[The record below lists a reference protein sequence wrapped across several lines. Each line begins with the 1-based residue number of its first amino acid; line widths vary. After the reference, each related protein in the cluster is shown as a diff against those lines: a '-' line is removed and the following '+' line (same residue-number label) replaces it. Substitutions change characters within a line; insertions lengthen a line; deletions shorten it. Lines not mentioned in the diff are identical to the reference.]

1 MDPSFRELFTFTSGE
16 KKGLLILTGIIILLL
31 LLFLLLPFILKE
43 GKGSESEWIKEMSR
57 LDLKINESSV
67 PISDSIAEEDEV
79 NPGRELFEFDP
90 NLATEQNF
98 KALGLTSWQIKII
111 EKYRRRGGR
120 FRTAEDFGKI
130 YSIGRAQ
137 FEILEPYIHIQSN
150 LSTEKNDI
158 AKVNY
163 ISDKIKNNAGN
174 FMIEIN
180 SCDSTEL
187 YKLYGIGKILA
198 ARIIKYRDRLG
209 GFVRLDQLL
218 EIYGLRAET
227 FSGFLIHLR
236 IDTTLVRKL
245 NLNSVEYIHL
255 RQHPYLTPFQAKSII
270 KYRELQGFKRLEDLE
285 KNKILLKED
294 LEKIRPYLSL
304 E

>member
-1 MDPSFRELFTFTSGE
+1 VDPSFRELFTFTSGE
-16 KKGLLILTGIIILLL
+16 KKGLLILTGIIVLLL
-31 LLFLLLPFILKE
+31 LILLLLPFILRE
-43 GKGSESEWIKEMSR
+43 GKGSDSEWIKEMSR
-57 LDLKINESSV
+57 LDLKINESTV

-111 EKYRRRGGR
+111 DKFRKKGGR
-120 FRTAEDFGKI
+120 FRTKEDFGKI

-137 FEILEPYIHIQSN
+137 LEILEPYIHIQSN
-150 LSTEKNDI
+150 LSTEKNDS
-158 AKVNY
+158 ARLNY
-163 ISDKIKNNAGN
+163 ISDKVKNDAGN

-180 SCDSTEL
+180 SCDSNDL
-187 YKLYGIGKILA
+187 YKLNGIGKILA

-218 EIYGLRAET
+218 EIYGLRTET
-227 FSGFLIHLR
+227 FSGLLIHLR

-245 NLNSVEYIHL
+245 KLNSMEYRQL
-255 RQHPYLTPFQAKSII
+255 KQHPYLTPFQAKSII
-270 KYRELQGFKRLEDLE
+270 KYRELKGFKGLEDLE
-285 KNKILLKED
+285 KYKLLMKED